1 MLNDFFVQF
10 FKQPPH
16 LCTLVYKYSV
26 ILIKEVVQNIIKI
39 IKITYF

>member
-1 MLNDFFVQF
+1 MLNDLFVQF
-10 FKQPPH
+10 FKLPPH

-26 ILIKEVVQNIIKI
+26 ILIKQVVLNMTKI